1 MGKSDEYRARAEEC
15 VAMAKRAKTERE
27 KKALLQIALAW
38 HELAETGKLIP
49 PLTRPKLKPEKY

>member
-15 VAMAKRAKTERE
+15 VAMAKRVKAERE

-38 HELAETGKLIP
+38 HELAETGKLVP
-49 PLTRPKLKPEKY
+49 PLTRPKLKPKKY

>member
-1 MGKSDEYRARAEEC
+1 MGKADEYRARAEEC
-15 VAMAKRAKTERE
+15 VAMAKRVKTERE

-49 PLTRPKLKPEKY
+49 PLTVPS

>member
-15 VAMAKRAKTERE
+15 VAMAKLAKTERE

-49 PLTRPKLKPEKY
+49 PLTRPKLKPKKY

>member
-1 MGKSDEYRARAEEC
+1 
-15 VAMAKRAKTERE
+15 MAKLAKTERE

-49 PLTRPKLKPEKY
+49 PLTRPNKPEKY

>member
-15 VAMAKRAKTERE
+15 VDMAKRAKTDHEN
-27 KKALLQIALAW
+27 KALLQIALAW

-49 PLTRPKLKPEKY
+49 PLTHPKLKPKKP